1 MVRALSLIVEERQDF
16 GDETAVEAPGTGWCP
31 GTQPGPRLPSWL
43 WMDKDSKGSP
53 RRDGVPL
60 EPSGASVS
68 HSTERATEQGA
79 ALAEGRIQS
88 RCGEQGEQ
96 LRPKPSCT
104 TGLLFQVCPPEARRG
119 CCAPHAQSKDPWVMG
134 RGSRRGCPWVFKED
148 QTPPEAQQRG
158 SRNGS

>member
-31 GTQPGPRLPSWL
+31 GTQPGPRLPSCL
-43 WMDKDSKGSP
+43 WMDKDSEGSP

-68 HSTERATEQGA
+68 HSTERATERGA

-88 RCGEQGEQ
+88 GCGEEGEQ

-104 TGLLFQVCPPEARRG
+104 TGFLFQVCPPETQRRVLRPTRTEQG
-119 CCAPHAQSKDPWVMG
+119 PMGDGPWQ
-134 RGSRRGCPWVFKED
+134 P
-148 QTPPEAQQRG
+148 QRVPLG
-158 SRNGS
+158 L

>member
-1 MVRALSLIVEERQDF
+1 MVGALSLIVEERQDF

-31 GTQPGPRLPSWL
+31 GTPPGPRLPSWL

-68 HSTERATEQGA
+68 HSTERATERGA

-88 RCGEQGEQ
+88 GCGEQGEQ

-104 TGLLFQVCPPEARRG
+104 TGLLFQVCPQE
-119 CCAPHAQSKDPWVMG
+119 
-134 RGSRRGCPWVFKED
+134 
-148 QTPPEAQQRG
+148 TQRG
-158 SRNGS
+158 VLRPTRTEQGPMGDGPWQPQRVPLGL

>member
-16 GDETAVEAPGTGWCP
+16 GDETAVEAPGTAWCP
-31 GTQPGPRLPSWL
+31 GTQPGPRLPGWL
-43 WMDKDSKGSP
+43 WMDKGSKGSP

-68 HSTERATEQGA
+68 HSTERATERGA

-88 RCGEQGEQ
+88 GCGEQGEQ

-104 TGLLFQVCPPEARRG
+104 TGFLFQVCPPE
-119 CCAPHAQSKDPWVMG
+119 
-134 RGSRRGCPWVFKED
+134 
-148 QTPPEAQQRG
+148 TQRG
-158 SRNGS
+158 VLRPTRTEQGPMGDGPWQPQRVPLGL